1 MSLYGDA
8 VGKSSKGEL
17 AMRVLE
23 ADMCVLAALMGG
35 VHVQSC

>member
-23 ADMCVLAALMGG
+23 ANMCYYVLR
-35 VHVQSC
+35 